1 MSAPDS
7 ENKEKILI
15 TATTFPLNETDS
27 QPRFIL
33 NLARTLNQYYQTH
46 VLVPRGKGARQQER
60 IEGVNVTRYPYFF
73 RSLESLVYGGGI
85 LENLKQ
91 SKAAYLQ
98 IPFLFLAQFL
108 AVFSIVKRE
117 KIQLVNAHWI
127 IPQGLIAILVK
138 KLLIKNL
145 KVVITSH
152 GADLFSL
159 RGKLLTRLKKWVLE
173 SADGVIVVSSA
184 MKRFCYEEIKV
195 KPQTDIQ
202 VRSMGVDLEQK
213 FLLKR
218 PFDKRSG
225 LVFVGRLAEK
235 KGLSVLLNALAKLKP
250 LDDRLTLTVIGD
262 GPERANLEQQS
273 HDLGIQQ
280 SVSFVGAKLNDEIP
294 ELLNQYQVFVM
305 PSIVSKSGDQE
316 GLGLVAVEA
325 LGCGCAVIASD
336 LPAIKDVISDGNN
349 GLLFKAGEAE
359 SLAEKLRFLINDSEE
374 ARRLSDAG
382 LQSAK
387 ETFDWQVVGK
397 DYQAILKTVNK
408 QAAK

>member
-184 MKRFCYEEIKV
+184 MKRFCYDEIKV
-195 KPQTDIQ
+195 KPQADIQ
-202 VRSMGVDLEQK
+202 VRSMGVDLEHHK
-213 FLLKR
+213 
-218 PFDKRSG
+218 
-225 LVFVGRLAEK
+225 
-235 KGLSVLLNALAKLKP
+235 
-250 LDDRLTLTVIGD
+250 
-262 GPERANLEQQS
+262 
-273 HDLGIQQ
+273 
-280 SVSFVGAKLNDEIP
+280 
-294 ELLNQYQVFVM
+294 
-305 PSIVSKSGDQE
+305 
-316 GLGLVAVEA
+316 
-325 LGCGCAVIASD
+325 
-336 LPAIKDVISDGNN
+336 
-349 GLLFKAGEAE
+349 
-359 SLAEKLRFLINDSEE
+359 
-374 ARRLSDAG
+374 
-382 LQSAK
+382 
-387 ETFDWQVVGK
+387 
-397 DYQAILKTVNK
+397 
-408 QAAK
+408 